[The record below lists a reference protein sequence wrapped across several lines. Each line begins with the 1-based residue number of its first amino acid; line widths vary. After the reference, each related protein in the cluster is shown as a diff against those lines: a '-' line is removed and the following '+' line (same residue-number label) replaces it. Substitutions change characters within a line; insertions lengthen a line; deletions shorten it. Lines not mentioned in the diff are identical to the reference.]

1 MTRVTLMTLV
11 TRVTRVTRMTLVTCV
26 TRVTKIQ
33 KCKNAKSTRQF
44 VGKKENYM
52 QEGIRAEGPIKRWPK
67 ATSLPQELEIYARVA
82 C

>member
-1 MTRVTLMTLV
+1 MQIHK
-11 TRVTRVTRMTLVTCV
+11 
-26 TRVTKIQ
+26 KIQ
-33 KCKNAKSTRQF
+33 KCKNTKNTKNTKIQDSLW
-44 VGKKENYM
+44 GKKENYM